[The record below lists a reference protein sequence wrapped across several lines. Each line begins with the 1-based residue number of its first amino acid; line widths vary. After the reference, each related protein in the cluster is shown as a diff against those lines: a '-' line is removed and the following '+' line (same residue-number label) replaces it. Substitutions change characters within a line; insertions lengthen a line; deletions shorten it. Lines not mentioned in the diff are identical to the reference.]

1 MTTGPRRPR
10 WERWPGW
17 GRGWARGAAAA
28 GLAVLALSACAT
40 VPDNGSVQA
49 GSVAVTAGGQGQD
62 YLQLIPAPP
71 RPGWTPVQIVSGFLA
86 ACASFADNHAV
97 ARQYLDPGVRSSWNP
112 GWAVTVVGATPKL
125 GRAVLTRQ
133 AGPYN
138 QMEEV
143 KATGEKL
150 ATLTATG
157 QYVGTQGSST
167 YPYPFHLYQIGGQWR
182 IENPPRQLLLTEPD
196 FKRVYAPR
204 NLYFLGP
211 SRALVPDPVFVPL
224 QATYVDLANKLVTA
238 LLSEPQGWLGSAV
251 STAFPAGTVS
261 LRPVTVAGGTA
272 TIDLGGSA
280 AGASGDV
287 IRQMTSQLVW
297 TLAGPAYGQSVIQS
311 VNLEINGRL
320 RKSASLPGGQGAS
333 PGLSVPAAGA
343 GTPLYAVD
351 GNGRVQE
358 LTGKQPSSRPVPGEA
373 GEGTVR
379 LATIAVS
386 PGGQYVAGLT
396 RSRRAVY
403 YGALR
408 PNARLSEW
416 TPGSATFTSL
426 SWDASGDLWVA
437 ASDGVWMLRPRGTP
451 VPLAGLPPGV
461 TVSQLRIAPDGVRV
475 AMIASGPDWGGPRL
489 LLAAVQHVPGGD
501 VLLGQTVVIGDD
513 VPQPARLTWYGADN
527 LIVLSRPQTGPQ
539 LREVPVNGG
548 SSVPL
553 VTAPETQSISAAGPD
568 NRLAAELAGG
578 QLALTSTVNGTWVV
592 NRAAGLSPTY
602 PG

>member
-1 MTTGPRRPR
+1 MPGPGRVPG
-10 WERWPGW
+10 RWPVPGGW
-17 GRGWARGAAAA
+17 RAAAAA
-28 GLAVLALSACAT
+28 GLAALAVSACAT
-40 VPDNGSVQA
+40 VPDSGSVQA

-62 YLQLIPAPP
+62 YMQLIPAPP

-112 GWAVTVVGATPKL
+112 GWAVTVVGTTPKL
-125 GRAVLTRQ
+125 GRAVLAKQ

-138 QMEEV
+138 QLEEV

-157 QYVGTQGSST
+157 QYVGTQGAST
-167 YPYPFHLYQIGGQWR
+167 YPFRLYQIGGQWR
-182 IENPPRQLLLTEPD
+182 IENPPPQLLLTEPD

-238 LLSEPQGWLGSAV
+238 LLSEPQGWLASAV
-251 STAFPAGTVS
+251 STAFPAGSVP

-280 AGASGDV
+280 VGASREL
-287 IRQMTSQLVW
+287 ISQMTAQLVW
-297 TLAGPAYGQSVIQS
+297 TLAGPSYGQSVIQS

-320 RKSASLPGGQGAS
+320 RQSASLAAGQRGR
-333 PGLSVPAAGA
+333 PGLSVPAAGLR
-343 GTPLYAVD
+343 TPLYAVD
-351 GNGRVQE
+351 GDGRVQE
-358 LTGKQPSSRPVPGEA
+358 LTGSPPSARPVPGEA
-373 GEGTVR
+373 GAGNVH

-386 PGGQYVAGLT
+386 PGGQYVAGLS
-396 RSRRAVY
+396 RSRRGVY

-416 TPGSATFTSL
+416 RPGSERFTSL
-426 SWDASGDLWVA
+426 SWDASGALWA
-437 ASDGVWMLRPRGTP
+437 AAPDGVWMLRPGGP
-451 VPLAGLPPGV
+451 AVPLAGLPAGS
-461 TVSQLRIAPDGVRV
+461 TVSQLRVAPDGVRV
-475 AMIASGPDWGGPRL
+475 AMIVRGPGRSGPHL
-489 LLAAVQHVPGGD
+489 LLAAIQHVPGGD
-501 VLLGQTVVIGDD
+501 VLLGPTVIIGDD
-513 VPQPARLTWYGADN
+513 VPHPARLTWYDADN
-527 LIVLSRPQTGPQ
+527 LIVLSRSQTGPQ
-539 LREVPVNGG
+539 LHEVPVNGG
-548 SSVPL
+548 SSTTL
-553 VTAPETQSISAAGPD
+553 VTAPETQSVSAAGPD
-568 NRLAAELAGG
+568 NQLAAELAGG
-578 QLALTSTVNGTWVV
+578 HLAQTSTLNGTWVMD
-592 NRAAGLSPTY
+592 RGTGFSPTY